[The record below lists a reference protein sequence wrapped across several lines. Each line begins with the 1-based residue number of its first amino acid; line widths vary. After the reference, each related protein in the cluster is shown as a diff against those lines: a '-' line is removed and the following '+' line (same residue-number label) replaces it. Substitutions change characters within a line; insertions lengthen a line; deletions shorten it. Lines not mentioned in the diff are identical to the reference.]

1 MGTFREERR
10 GPVEI
15 WTLDAEDTRNAIS
28 RAVLAELEARV
39 ARVSGGQEVRAV
51 ILTGAGDKAFCAG
64 ADLKERATMSEAEVR
79 AFLGGLRRT
88 LRAVETSGTI
98 FVAAINGS
106 ALGGGTELALACDLR
121 IAAPAAELGLTEVR
135 LGIIPGGGG
144 TQRLPRL
151 VGPGRAKDLI
161 LTGRRLNAAEAFAIG
176 LVQRLAPEG
185 RLLEV
190 GLALAEQIAENA
202 PLAVAAAKRAIDR
215 GLDLDMEAA
224 LALELEQYETVLR
237 SEDRLEDSGLRR
249 EAPPLE
255 GALGAHPLDL
265 RALFRAWSNRFIA
278 LSFTSFRSSTPGFG
292 ASARPT
298 TAPRCR
304 RGGRR

>member
-39 ARVSGGQEVRAV
+39 ARVSGGQEVRVV
-51 ILTGAGDKAFCAG
+51 IVTGAGDKAVCAG
-64 ADLKERATMSEAEVR
+64 ADLKERATMSEADVR

-88 LRAVETSGTI
+88 LRAINTSGTI
-98 FVAAINGS
+98 FIAAINGS

-121 IAAPAAELGLTEVR
+121 VAAPAAELGLTEVR

-151 VGPGRAKDLI
+151 IGPGRAKDLI
-161 LTGRRLNAAEAFAIG
+161 LTGRRVNAAEAFAIG

-185 RLLEV
+185 RLLDLS
-190 GLALAEQIAENA
+190 LALAEQIAENA
-202 PLAVAAAKRAIDR
+202 PVAVAAAKRAIDR
-215 GLDLDMEAA
+215 GLDLDLEAA
-224 LALELEQYETVLR
+224 LALELDEYEAVLR
-237 SEDRLEDSGLRR
+237 SEDRLEGLRAFAEKR
-249 EAPPLE
+249 PPV
-255 GALGAHPLDL
+255 
-265 RALFRAWSNRFIA
+265 WK
-278 LSFTSFRSSTPGFG
+278 
-292 ASARPT
+292 
-298 TAPRCR
+298 
-304 RGGRR
+304 GR